1 LKGRGKSAG
10 LVSYIRGIRVRDA
23 PNPDEIFQG
32 SNRLNHRGH
41 DHMHAKNEA
50 VHNQLQ
56 FPLKSLTQ
64 NVIEQ
69 KIFIIRG
76 HNVILDRDLAILYE
90 VKPIVLRQQVRRN
103 LERFPEDFMFQL
115 NQKEAGLLVS
125 QNVIPSRQSLGG
137 HLPYVFTE
145 EGIAMLSGVLRS
157 KRAIQV
163 NIAIMRAFVK
173 LRRILSSQKELARK
187 LQELE
192 RKIENHDKE
201 IIAIFDAIRRLMRP
215 PLKLNRKIGF

>member
-1 LKGRGKSAG
+1 MGA
-10 LVSYIRGIRVRDA
+10 
-23 PNPDEIFQG
+23 E
-32 SNRLNHRGH
+32 
-41 DHMHAKNEA
+41 NEA
-50 VHNQLQ
+50 SHHQ
-56 FPLKSLTQ
+56 FRFPSNPVTQ

-103 LERFPEDFMFQL
+103 QERFPKDFMFQL
-115 NQKEAGLLVS
+115 SQQEAGFLVS
-125 QNVIPSRQSLGG
+125 QNVIPSRRSLGG
-137 HLPYVFTE
+137 HLPYAFTE
-145 EGIAMLSGVLRS
+145 EGVAMLSGILRS

-173 LRRILSSQKELARK
+173 LRRILSSQKELVRK

-201 IIAIFDAIRRLMRP
+201 IIAIFDAIRRLMKP
-215 PLKLNRKIGF
+215 PLKLKSKIGF